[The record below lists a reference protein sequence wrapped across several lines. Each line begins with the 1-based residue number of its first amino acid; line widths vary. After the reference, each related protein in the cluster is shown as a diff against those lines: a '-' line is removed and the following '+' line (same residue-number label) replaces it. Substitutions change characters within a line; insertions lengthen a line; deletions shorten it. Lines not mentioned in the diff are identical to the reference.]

1 MSEER
6 VTSKASEQ
14 KGNKS
19 WSVDDEQLRRTS
31 GYIRHTFK
39 GRVLYRYMMLL
50 MFVESIWWSLM
61 DITRAH
67 RMRIAHIISRNKY
80 NDRA

>member
-6 VTSKASEQ
+6 VTAKASDQ
-14 KGNKS
+14 KHNKS

-31 GYIRHTFK
+31 GYIRHSFL
-39 GRVLYRYMMLL
+39 GGFLYKYMMLL

-61 DITRAH
+61 DITRSH
-67 RMRIAHIISRNKY
+67 RMKVAEKITKNKY
-80 NDRA
+80 SDRV

>member
-6 VTSKASEQ
+6 VTAKATDQQ
-14 KGNKS
+14 KNRS

-31 GYIRHTFK
+31 GYIRHTFR

-67 RMRIAHIISRNKY
+67 RMKVAQRITRNKY